1 VREQKTGCGAYGCFA
16 RARHS
21 SLPRLLDPGGS
32 LLTHPPLLQLLADGE
47 VHSGESLAAQL
58 RQTRAAVW
66 KGVERLRATGIEVQ
80 ALARRGYRLA
90 RPVELLDVGRIRAEL
105 ADDRLPHLHGLELL
119 FEVGSTNTRLLSSTP
134 PPPGTA
140 DVCLAELQHAGR
152 GRLGRRWVAPF
163 GGGIAMSLG
172 WTCSDVVRTLPALS
186 LGVGVAV
193 SRGLMRV
200 GASGVT
206 LKWPN
211 DIWFEDRKLG
221 GVLIEL
227 RAEAGGPAH
236 VVIGVGIN
244 VSLPAQAR
252 HEIEASGV
260 SPAAATD
267 ACTQPVSRNM
277 LAGAILDELL
287 SMLLQY
293 ERFGFAAFRAAWTAL
308 DGLNGRPAQVLV
320 GENVVSGIARGVDAD
335 GALLLET
342 EERLQRFV
350 SGEASLRLING

>member
-1 VREQKTGCGAYGCFA
+1 M
-16 RARHS
+16 S
-21 SLPRLLDPGGS
+21 
-32 LLTHPPLLQLLADGE
+32 
-47 VHSGESLAAQL
+47 
-58 RQTRAAVW
+58 
-66 KGVERLRATGIEVQ
+66 
-80 ALARRGYRLA
+80 
-90 RPVELLDVGRIRAEL
+90 
-105 ADDRLPHLHGLELL
+105 HLHGLELL
-119 FEVGSTNTRLLSSTP
+119 FEVGSTNTQLLNSAP
-134 PPPGTA
+134 PPPSTA

-152 GRLGRRWVAPF
+152 GRLGRRWIAPF

-193 SRGLMRV
+193 SRGLTRV
-200 GASGVT
+200 GAAGIT

-244 VSLPAQAR
+244 VSLPAEAR
-252 HEIEASGV
+252 REIEASGV
-260 SPAAATD
+260 AAAAATD
-267 ACTQPVSRNM
+267 ARKGPVSRNM

-293 ERFGFAAFRAAWTAL
+293 ERFGFAAFRDAWTAL
-308 DGLNGRPAQVLV
+308 DGLNGRPAQVMV
-320 GENVVSGIARGVDAD
+320 GGNVVTGIARGVDAD

-342 EERLQRFV
+342 EDRTQRFV
-350 SGEASLRLING
+350 SGEASLRLIHG

>member
-1 VREQKTGCGAYGCFA
+1 MAVST
-16 RARHS
+16 
-21 SLPRLLDPGGS
+21 RLLAHPA
-32 LLTHPPLLQLLADGE
+32 LLVLLADGE
-47 VHSGESLAAQL
+47 VHSGEWLATQL

-66 KGVERLRATGIEVQ
+66 KGVERLRKTGIEVQ

-90 RPVELLDVGRIRAEL
+90 RPVELLDAARIGGELSAERT
-105 ADDRLPHLHGLELL
+105 AHLNSLELL
-119 FEVGSTNTRLLSSTP
+119 FETDSTNSRLLSSPP

-140 DVCLAELQHAGR
+140 DVCVAELQHAGR
-152 GRLGRRWVAPF
+152 GRLGRRWIAPF

-193 SRGLMRV
+193 SRALERAGAV
-200 GASGVT
+200 GIS

-244 VSLPAQAR
+244 VWLSEAAR
-252 HEIEASGV
+252 NEIRASGTR
-260 SPAAATD
+260 AAAVAD
-267 ACTQPVSRNM
+267 ACERPPSRN
-277 LAGAILDELL
+277 LAVGAILDELL

-293 ERFGFAAFRAAWTAL
+293 ERCGFAAFRDAWSAL
-308 DGLNGRPAQVLV
+308 DGLYGRAAQVVV
-320 GENVVSGIARGVDAD
+320 GQNTVLGIARGVDSD

-342 EERLQRFV
+342 DHHMQRFV
-350 SGEASLRLING
+350 SGEASLRLIDG

>member
-1 VREQKTGCGAYGCFA
+1 MAVSIASGLGTM
-16 RARHS
+16 
-21 SLPRLLDPGGS
+21 P
-32 LLTHPPLLQLLADGE
+32 LTHPPLLQLLADGE
-47 VHSGESLAAQL
+47 VHSGESLAAEL

-66 KGVERLRATGIEVQ
+66 KGVERLRAIGIEVQ

-90 RPVELLDVGRIRAEL
+90 RPVELLDISRIRAEL
-105 ADDRLPHLHGLELL
+105 ADDRKPHLHGLELL
-119 FEVGSTNTRLLSSTP
+119 FEVGSTNTRLLGSAP
-134 PPPGTA
+134 PPPSTA

-152 GRLGRRWVAPF
+152 GRLGRRWIAPF

-193 SRGLMRV
+193 SKALTRA
-200 GASGVT
+200 GASGIT

-236 VVIGVGIN
+236 VVIGVGVN
-244 VSLPAQAR
+244 VSLPAEAR
-252 HEIEASGV
+252 HEIETSG
-260 SPAAATD
+260 AAVAATTD
-267 ACTQPVSRNM
+267 ACKEPVSRNM

-293 ERFGFAAFRAAWTAL
+293 ERFGFAAFRDAWTAL
-308 DGLNGRPAQVLV
+308 DGLNGRPAQVTV
-320 GENVVSGIARGVDAD
+320 GENVVSGIARGVDAE

-342 EERLQRFV
+342 KDRMQRFV
-350 SGEASLRLING
+350 SGEASLRLIHG